1 MEDGSFEDGSM
12 EDDVLYQAAE
22 DFSQQLRA
30 GSGGNK
36 RPMEDFIE
44 DKLEDLPTLKRARP
58 SDDMWGGEE
67 PMSAREEFALNDAA
81 RTVTLY
87 PRNKL
92 DISATMNEMEDSI
105 RDLLM
110 QHREDHNGI
119 KWAMEL
125 TVRYKRLSQSVDDEK
140 TDASHRSPTVAAV
153 NNQDIVEQ
161 IGEAILSI
169 LSVNRS

>member
-1 MEDGSFEDGSM
+1 MEDGSM
-12 EDDVLYQAAE
+12 EDDTLYQAAE

-30 GSGGNK
+30 SNSERK
-36 RPMEDFIE
+36 RPMEDSIE
-44 DKLEDLPTLKRARP
+44 DKSPMEDFPTLKRARP
-58 SDDMWGGEE
+58 SDDMWGGAE

-92 DISATMNEMEDSI
+92 DISATMNEMENSI

-125 TVRYKRLSQSVDDEK
+125 TVRYKRLSRSVDDEK
-140 TDASHRSPTVAAV
+140 TETSHRSPTVAAV